1 MCSSLLAPRLVSNDC
16 VPSESIYGAVQVCH
30 EVLTWPWVALGSTRV
45 SSTWRLGAFYCCIM
59 AVSMG
64 SAPRGEN
71 TVCLLLPL
79 LLQPRREVL
88 CSFVVLC
95 CICYYCCCA
104 SQTRVNMSDV
114 SMAPQVFFHPLISL
128 LAYVG
133 LSKHCGQCEQQ
144 DNWCREQDKQQQK
157 WVAIFFFFQFLGL
170 PHPGIEF
177 CLLQLLHCY
186 VLGHYHFLFIST
198 ENLSNTPLYCILK
211 VEFNLNVR
219 SGLLV
224 ILGSCKEK

>member
-1 MCSSLLAPRLVSNDC
+1 MLGSANIVDSVNSK
-16 VPSESIYGAVQVCH
+16 IIGAVNRINSNRS
-30 EVLTWPWVALGSTRV
+30 G
-45 SSTWRLGAFYCCIM
+45 
-59 AVSMG
+59 
-64 SAPRGEN
+64 
-71 TVCLLLPL
+71 LLL
-79 LLQPRREVL
+79 
-88 CSFVVLC
+88 
-95 CICYYCCCA
+95 
-104 SQTRVNMSDV
+104 
-114 SMAPQVFFHPLISL
+114 
-128 LAYVG
+128 
-133 LSKHCGQCEQQ
+133 
-144 DNWCREQDKQQQK
+144 
-157 WVAIFFFFQFLGL
+157 FFFFLFLGL